1 MTLLFHKV
9 EVIPL
14 KESQGRENKLFSQ
27 TTNSRNLMWR
37 VDKKKSKPR
46 THLIIIIQ
54 DMLFDLRRIHPG
66 NKILHISKETTG
78 KGTLIVNDP

>member
-1 MTLLFHKV
+1 MTLLFYKI

-27 TTNSRNLMWR
+27 TTNIRTLTWR
-37 VDKKKSKPR
+37 AEKSNPR

-54 DMLFDLRRIHPG
+54 DMLFDLGRIHPG
-66 NKILHISKETTG
+66 NKILHISKETTEED
-78 KGTLIVNDP
+78 LS